1 MAEIVADCPRC
12 KAQKITFDLA
22 GDARVPGEY
31 ESFSI
36 CRACRKSTV
45 FQFTPKDSMG
55 ARTRVRPKR
64 RKGGRRRDEPR
75 DARLHVY

>member
-1 MAEIVADCPRC
+1 MAEMVADCPRC

-45 FQFTPKDSMG
+45 FQFTPKDSLING
-55 ARTRVRPKR
+55 RQDQSSAEATQGRSPTR
-64 RKGGRRRDEPR
+64 
-75 DARLHVY
+75 